1 MLAIREVIQL
11 SSKCKST
18 WRDFGAW
25 FSYIVCLE
33 LLISFIILILLI
45 ILLHYVWK
53 QKEFEKAM
61 KKERDAGFS

>member
-1 MLAIREVIQL
+1 MHGV
-11 SSKCKST
+11 
-18 WRDFGAW
+18 
-25 FSYIVCLE
+25 SYIVCLE

-53 QKEFEKAM
+53 QKEFEKAV